1 MAPSHHKY
9 WKLFAVLLVV
19 ATVILSTACTGKKSA
34 EATKTE
40 ATGPVP
46 MDSETE
52 LEETA
57 APEVTETEAETTE
70 VETTAAETTAA
81 ATAVTE
87 SEDAAT
93 TTGAEE
99 PEVYWV
105 FESTS
110 LENEKITHTKLAD
123 YKVTLVNVWATYC
136 PPCLEEMPY
145 LAQAAREYADK
156 EVGFMGI
163 VSDISENEPDQA
175 LLDIANQMISDAGIE
190 FTNILA
196 SDSIIHSILA
206 GVQAVPTTFFM
217 DSKGNLIGKVI
228 VGSMTLEQM
237 REHIELALAEVAQ
250 P

>member
-57 APEVTETEAETTE
+57 APEVTETEAEMTE

-99 PEVYWV
+99 LEVYWV

-123 YKVTLVNVWATYC
+123 YKVTLVNVGDYC
-136 PPCLEEMPY
+136 PPCLKRCRIW
-145 LAQAAREYADK
+145 LGGREYADK
-156 EVGFMGI
+156 EVDG
-163 VSDISENEPDQA
+163 VALSVIS
-175 LLDIANQMISDAGIE
+175 
-190 FTNILA
+190 
-196 SDSIIHSILA
+196 
-206 GVQAVPTTFFM
+206 
-217 DSKGNLIGKVI
+217 
-228 VGSMTLEQM
+228 
-237 REHIELALAEVAQ
+237 
-250 P
+250 